1 MAAAR
6 LVLNLLVSEF
16 KAGRV
21 GRQRKL
27 GEFILADGKADALA
41 KPPGGFK
48 KRPRKDRDKNNPT
61 LAAAGV
67 DKNLAHAGPQARAAK
82 LFSKY
87 CR

>member
-6 LVLNLLVSEF
+6 LVPNLLVSEF

-27 GEFILADGKADALA
+27 GEFILAAGKADALA

-61 LAAAGV
+61 LAAA

-82 LFSKY
+82 LF
-87 CR
+87 